1 MYTYIPFSRLS
12 RDTRQTVIHK
22 KKKKSNSFPDRKQ
35 KKKYPSIQK
44 ECIQDTRCEKKI
56 KKKKKKKYGNAI
68 STMLRKFEGNSS
80 WDGFPAYQFSS
91 SPACSSPPSEQFH
104 SNAECPPPS
113 PPLYSEKIA
122 RESVFN
128 AFLFFRET
136 ASASSPLPRGL
147 AVRD

>member
-1 MYTYIPFSRLS
+1 MELFS
-12 RDTRQTVIHK
+12 
-22 KKKKSNSFPDRKQ
+22 RKQ
-35 KKKYPSIQK
+35 KKKVSIYTKRIYPRY
-44 ECIQDTRCEKKI
+44 EMREKD
-56 KKKKKKKYGNAI
+56 KKKKKYGNAI

-104 SNAECPPPS
+104 SNVECPPSS
-113 PPLYSEKIA
+113 PPLHSGKIA

-128 AFLFFRET
+128 AFLFFSERPR
-136 ASASSPLPRGL
+136 ASSPLPRGL

>member
-1 MYTYIPFSRLS
+1 MYPRYEMREK
-12 RDTRQTVIHK
+12 DK
-22 KKKKSNSFPDRKQ
+22 KK
-35 KKKYPSIQK
+35 
-44 ECIQDTRCEKKI
+44 E
-56 KKKKKKKYGNAI
+56 KKKYGNAI

-91 SPACSSPPSEQFH
+91 SPACSSPLSEQFH
-104 SNAECPPPS
+104 SNVECPPPS